1 MLSKIN
7 ISFSLCLLASIN
19 PPTNI
24 TAVST
29 GTSTI
34 RLTWNPSTSPVLG
47 YYVFI
52 KPLDQQT
59 VGNTTVILCPNVT
72 IYELQG
78 LTAMTE
84 YLVKVDAVDDKEI
97 GTTGQDLTVKTD
109 EEGTINAAF
118 SLFHSFFHS
127 FICSFVCSFVRSF
140 LCSFLPSFIHSY
152 FLCFILS

>member
-1 MLSKIN
+1 MLGKII

-24 TAVST
+24 TAISA
-29 GTSTI
+29 GKSTI

-52 KPLDQQT
+52 QPLDKQT
-59 VGNTTVILCPNVT
+59 VGNTTIILCSNVT
-72 IYELQG
+72 TYELQG

-84 YLVKVDAVDDKEI
+84 YLVKVDAVDAKVI

-109 EEGTINAAF
+109 EEGTINTDF
-118 SLFHSFFHS
+118 S
-127 FICSFVCSFVRSF
+127 
-140 LCSFLPSFIHSY
+140 
-152 FLCFILS
+152 